1 MTLRDCEGV
10 NEERE
15 EPQKVPRKRLVT
27 EAMKASS
34 RANGARSKG
43 PITDAG
49 RAKVR
54 FNAIQHG
61 ATCKEITFLPG
72 EDEAAFWAKVDQI
85 VEEEGA
91 EGELEIEA
99 IKTAAYS
106 RVTKLRAINAHAI
119 AVTQNMAEIKDH
131 FTDQKQA
138 EVRELIPKIVKAP
151 DVAVTKLMNS
161 SCGCSFLIREFTS
174 IKERLVAH
182 RSFEISQRA
191 YCLQLAGHRPDE
203 LFTDPVVRDLNR
215 SYLGSLRGTGGF
227 TIDMA
232 ANALMYDRPKDIKET
247 EYTRRM
253 APFVKDL
260 VSVEQGHAELKK
272 FVHDR
277 IERLKERKELMG
289 YREERELN
297 AALGAAQ
304 SPCDGAAEKRQRHIN
319 QSDRTFTTAVRLLL
333 ALKQE
338 RRKYG
343 DEARVG
349 TNPPGTPAPSPDPER
364 PETASDPEEMA
375 PQPGVIPAVNDQS
388 QNEPQTMQVV
398 CPPAANN
405 AGLPASVVTHGPMV
419 PFSAEEDAAIRAQY
433 RKTREKVQEQ
443 IDKRAGIGLPG
454 TPED

>member
-10 NEERE
+10 NEEHTG
-15 EPQKVPRKRLVT
+15 PQEVPRKRIVT

-34 RANGARSKG
+34 RANGAKSKG

-72 EDEAAFWAKVDQI
+72 EDEPAFWAKVDQI

-131 FTDQKQA
+131 FDDQKRA
-138 EVRELIPKIVKAP
+138 EVHDLIPKVVKLP

-161 SCGCSFLIREFTS
+161 TRGCSFLIREFTS
-174 IKERLVAH
+174 IEARLVTH

-215 SYLGSLRGTGGF
+215 SYLGSLRGPGGF

-232 ANALMYDRPKDIKET
+232 ANALMYDRPEGIKET

-253 APFVKDL
+253 EPFVRDL

-297 AALGAAQ
+297 AASSCRAVALRWRRGEEAAPHQPERSYLHHGRSPAAGAEA
-304 SPCDGAAEKRQRHIN
+304 GAAEIRGRGAGRNQSPHYPGPKPRSRVSQNGVRRRGNGPPAGCDSGRQRAK
-319 QSDRTFTTAVRLLL
+319 SERTA
-333 ALKQE
+333 
-338 RRKYG
+338 
-343 DEARVG
+343 D
-349 TNPPGTPAPSPDPER
+349 D
-364 PETASDPEEMA
+364 AS
-375 PQPGVIPAVNDQS
+375 
-388 QNEPQTMQVV
+388 
-398 CPPAANN
+398 
-405 AGLPASVVTHGPMV
+405 
-419 PFSAEEDAAIRAQY
+419 R
-433 RKTREKVQEQ
+433 
-443 IDKRAGIGLPG
+443 
-454 TPED
+454 

>member
-1 MTLRDCEGV
+1 
-10 NEERE
+10 
-15 EPQKVPRKRLVT
+15 
-27 EAMKASS
+27 MKASS
-34 RANGARSKG
+34 RANGAKSKG

-49 RAKVR
+49 RAKVK

-72 EDEAAFWAKVDQI
+72 EDEPAFWAKVDQI
-85 VEEEGA
+85 VAEEGA

-119 AVTQNMAEIKDH
+119 AVTQNLAEIKDH
-131 FTDQKQA
+131 FDEQKQA
-138 EVRELIPKIVKAP
+138 EVRNLIPQIAKAP
-151 DVAVTKLMNS
+151 DVAVTKFMNS
-161 SCGCSFLIREFTS
+161 SCGCAFLIREFIS
-174 IKERLVAH
+174 IEQRLINH
-182 RSFEISQRA
+182 HSFEISQRA

-215 SYLGSLRGTGGF
+215 SYLGSLQGTGGF

-232 ANALMYDRPKDIKET
+232 ANALMYDRPEGIKET

-253 APFVKDL
+253 EPFVKDL

-289 YREERELN
+289 YREERELQ

-349 TNPPGTPAPSPDPER
+349 TNPAGTQAPSPDPER
-364 PETASDPEEMA
+364 PETGSDGAEMD
-375 PQPGVIPAVNDQS
+375 PQPGVIPAVIEQS
-388 QNEPQTMQVV
+388 QNEPQTTQVV
-398 CPPAANN
+398 GPVAAN
-405 AGLPASVVTHGPMV
+405 
-419 PFSAEEDAAIRAQY
+419 R
-433 RKTREKVQEQ
+433 
-443 IDKRAGIGLPG
+443 PG
-454 TPED
+454 TPAPVVFTPTPAPYNHAAAVALVEKHQKEFDHLRDYGL

>member
-1 MTLRDCEGV
+1 MNPPSGSLRST
-10 NEERE
+10 RSW
-15 EPQKVPRKRLVT
+15 KRKGR
-27 EAMKASS
+27 KGSS
-34 RANGARSKG
+34 RS
-43 PITDAG
+43 
-49 RAKVR
+49 
-54 FNAIQHG
+54 
-61 ATCKEITFLPG
+61 
-72 EDEAAFWAKVDQI
+72 
-85 VEEEGA
+85 
-91 EGELEIEA
+91 EA

-106 RVTKLRAINAHAI
+106 RVIKLRAINAHAI

-131 FTDQKQA
+131 FVEQKQA
-138 EVRELIPKIVKAP
+138 EVRNLIPQIVKAP

-161 SCGCSFLIREFTS
+161 SCGCSLLIREFTS
-174 IKERLVAH
+174 IKERLVTH
-182 RSFEISQRA
+182 HSFEISQRA

-232 ANALMYDRPKDIKET
+232 ANALMYDRPEGIKET

-253 APFVKDL
+253 APFVQDL

-277 IERLKERKELMG
+277 IERLKERQELMG

-319 QSDRTFTTAVRLLL
+319 QSDRTFLNFGCSPA
-333 ALKQE
+333 AGAAKQE
-338 RRKYG
+338 RRKHG
-343 DEARVG
+343 DEARVR
-349 TNPPGTPAPSPDPER
+349 TKPAASVPDPER

-398 CPPAANN
+398 CQPAANN

-419 PFSAEEDAAIRAQY
+419 PFSADEDAAIRAQY